1 MKKFDKII
9 LTIFAIIILAEGVI
23 LNLVIVGWLDTLTVY
38 DAVRAMTVE
47 PTNKIVLIIAVIGML
62 LAIKALFWS
71 TPTTKKEG
79 TNAKDVLMQN
89 DSGRL
94 MISIATLENLVN
106 AVVKQFNSVQDTKTT
121 IKVDNENNVIVLV
134 DLIVMK
140 DVVIK
145 DLSLT
150 IQNKIKEAIKKT
162 SDLDVKEV
170 NVRIKNIV
178 SVPEGENKE

>member
-1 MKKFDKII
+1 
-9 LTIFAIIILAEGVI
+9 
-23 LNLVIVGWLDTLTVY
+23 
-38 DAVRAMTVE
+38 
-47 PTNKIVLIIAVIGML
+47 
-62 LAIKALFWS
+62 
-71 TPTTKKEG
+71 
-79 TNAKDVLMQN
+79 
-89 DSGRL
+89 
-94 MISIATLENLVN
+94 MISIATLENLVS
-106 AVVKQFNSVQDTKTT
+106 AVVKQFNSVQDTKTN

-162 SDLDVKEV
+162 SDLEVKEV

-178 SVPEGENKE
+178 SVPEGENKD

>member
-1 MKKFDKII
+1 MKKIDKLI
-9 LTIFAIIILAEGVI
+9 LTIFAIIILIEGII
-23 LNLVIVGWLDTLTVY
+23 LNLVVVGWLNTGIVYNAVKSITV
-38 DAVRAMTVE
+38 DPINKVVLLSAVVC
-47 PTNKIVLIIAVIGML
+47 IL

-71 TPTTKKEG
+71 TPINKKEG
-79 TNAKDVLMQN
+79 TNTKDVLMQN
-89 DSGRL
+89 DSGKL
-94 MISIATLENLVN
+94 MISIATLENLVS
-106 AVVKQFNSVQDTKTT
+106 AVVKQFNSVQDIKTN

-150 IQNKIKEAIKKT
+150 IQNKVKEAIKKT
-162 SDLDVKEV
+162 SDLEVKEV

>member
-1 MKKFDKII
+1 MKIFDKII
-9 LTIFAIIILAEGVI
+9 LMIFAVIILIEGII
-23 LNLVIVGWLDTLTVY
+23 LNLIIVGWLDTWTVY
-38 DAVRAMTVE
+38 NVLNLITQE
-47 PTNKIVLIIAVIGML
+47 PTNKVVLLVALVEIL

-71 TPTTKKEG
+71 TPTNKKEG
-79 TNAKDVLMQN
+79 NNAKDVLMQN

-106 AVVKQFNSVQDTKTT
+106 AVVKQFNSVQDTKTN
-121 IKVDNENNVIVLV
+121 IKVDTENNVIVLV

-145 DLSLT
+145 SLSLE

-162 SDLDVKEV
+162 SDLEVKEV

>member
-1 MKKFDKII
+1 MKKIDKII
-9 LTIFAIIILAEGVI
+9 LTIFAVIILIEGIV
-23 LNLVIVGWLDTLTVY
+23 LNLIILGWLDARTVY
-38 DAVRAMTVE
+38 DVARAITVE
-47 PTNKIVLIIAVIGML
+47 PTNKIVLVTVVVCML

-71 TPTTKKEG
+71 TPISKKEG
-79 TNAKDVLMQN
+79 TNTKDVLMQN

-106 AVVKQFNSVQDTKTT
+106 TVVKQFNSVQDTKTN
-121 IKVDNENNVIVLV
+121 IRVDNENNVLVLV
-134 DLIVMK
+134 DLVVMK

-145 DLSLT
+145 ELSLT

>member
-1 MKKFDKII
+1 MKIVDKII
-9 LTIFAIIILAEGVI
+9 LTIFAIIILALGVI
-23 LNLVIVGWLDTLTVY
+23 LSLMIVGWLDTLTVY
-38 DAVRAMTVE
+38 NAIKAITVD
-47 PTNKIVLIIAVIGML
+47 PTNKIVLVTAIVCIL

-71 TPTTKKEG
+71 APTNEKDEAKL
-79 TNAKDVLMQN
+79 KDVLMQN
-89 DSGRL
+89 DNGRL
-94 MISIATLENLVN
+94 MISIATLESLVST
-106 AVVKQFNSVQDTKTT
+106 VVKQFNSVQDTKTN
-121 IKVDNENNVIVLV
+121 IKVDDENNVIVLV

-162 SDLDVKEV
+162 SDLEVKEV